1 MIKAYGYLRVSG
13 TGQVEGDGF
22 DRQRELI
29 SRFADQA
36 GIVIPRFYEER
47 GISGSPRPESGSG
60 RRTANA
66 RGEGLG

>member
-29 SRFADQA
+29 IRFADQA
-36 GIVIPRFYEER
+36 EIVIPRFYS
-47 GISGSPRPESGSG
+47 ISVFKSSGKSS
-60 RRTANA
+60 RRKRLNS
-66 RGEGLG
+66 